1 MFSRIVKILMD
12 LAARSTSVKGAMAA
26 ATLIALTT
34 VFSGFTLDDYYHLA
48 TLDGSGHGA
57 SPLDLFVFGTG
68 APEQTHALMEKGI
81 FPWYTLPGLKIH
93 FFRPLS
99 SALFS
104 LDYYLFGRHAAFHH
118 LHSLIWFALLAW
130 GVALLYR
137 RTLPAPVAGLA
148 ILLYLLDDGHLGP
161 VQWLSNRNALVSA
174 APALLGLAAHLRW
187 REEGWRPG
195 LPLSLLGYGIG
206 FLGGE
211 TTLGISGFLFAY
223 EMIGRRDALWVRL
236 RALAPAG
243 LLCVLY
249 LAAYKLGGYGVA
261 GSGVY
266 LDPIG
271 GLGGF
276 LAEVPRRTLDL
287 IGVQFFKLP
296 VEVTFLASLGK
307 MGLALRA
314 ATLAGALAVVLVARK
329 VWSGLDAEARRNL
342 AWLCAGSIVAALP
355 GLAAYP
361 SGRLMTLPSIGA
373 FALIAS
379 FIHQCAGA
387 AWASLPR
394 AQRAA
399 AGTLVFLH
407 AVYTPVV
414 WITRGF
420 AVPGLAILSAGAF
433 HVTDLDDQSLSGKRV
448 INICAGD
455 MYTGFYSMVM
465 RREMGLSQAH
475 SWQTLSQAP
484 FDHEVTRT
492 GENRFEVRVH
502 DGEMLSLPV
511 EQFFRSA
518 QFPLA
523 VGQVVK
529 LDAFEVQ
536 VLEMGAWGP
545 TRLGL
550 TFVQSLDSPDL
561 RFLAWEKG
569 ELRPFAWPPVGVPV
583 TLSPR
588 DGYFAEPYV
597 KKHMQEAFD
606 RVVAQ
611 LRGAETGQNEDRL
624 TTNETPARTATE
636 TGRAPDATGSPQ

>member
-1 MFSRIVKILMD
+1 MFSRFVKILMD
-12 LAARSTSVKGAMAA
+12 LAARSASVKGAMVA

-48 TLDGSGHGA
+48 TLDGVGHGA
-57 SPLDLFVFGTG
+57 TPLDLFVFGTG
-68 APEQTHALMEKGI
+68 TPDQTHALMEKGMY
-81 FPWYTLPGLKIH
+81 PWYTLPGLKIH

-137 RTLPAPVAGLA
+137 HALPAPIAGLA

-174 APALLGLAAHLRW
+174 APALLGFAAHIRW
-187 REEGWRPG
+187 REAGWRPG
-195 LPLSLLGYGIG
+195 LPLSLLGYAIG

-223 EMIGRRDALWVRL
+223 EMIGRRDALWLRV

-249 LAAYKLGGYGVA
+249 LAAYKLGGYGVT

-271 GLGGF
+271 DPGGF
-276 LAEVPRRTLDL
+276 LTEVPSRLLDL
-287 IGVQFFKLP
+287 TGVQFFKLP

-307 MGLALRA
+307 MALLLRA
-314 ATLAGALAVVLVARK
+314 ATVAGALIVIYVARK
-329 VWSGLDAEARRNL
+329 VWSGMGPDERRNL
-342 AWLCAGSIVAALP
+342 AWLCAGSVIAALP

-373 FALIAS
+373 FALIAC
-379 FIHQCAGA
+379 FIHQCSGA
-387 AWASLPR
+387 AWASVPR
-394 AQRAA
+394 VQRVA
-399 AGTLVFLH
+399 AGMLVFLH
-407 AVYTPVV
+407 AIYTPIV

-433 HVTDLDDQSLSGKRV
+433 QVSDLDDQTLADKTV
-448 INICAGD
+448 INFCAGD

-465 RREMGLSQAH
+465 RREMGLAQTR

-492 GENRFEVRVH
+492 GENRFEVRVVG
-502 DGEMLSLPV
+502 GEMLSLPV

-518 QFPLA
+518 QYPLA

-529 LDAFEVQ
+529 LDNYQVE

-545 TRLGL
+545 TRIGL
-550 TFVQSLDSPDL
+550 TFGQSLDAPDL
-561 RFLAWEKG
+561 QFLAWQKG
-569 ELRPFAWPPVGVPV
+569 ELRSFAWPPVGVPV
-583 TLSPR
+583 ILSPR
-588 DGYFAEPYV
+588 EGYFAEPYV
-597 KKHMQEAFD
+597 RKHMQEAFN
-606 RVVAQ
+606 RLVAQ
-611 LRGAETGQNEDRL
+611 WRGVESTRNEGRL
-624 TTNETPARTATE
+624 TTNETPSRTTTE
-636 TGRAPDATGSPQ
+636 SGRAPDATGSPQ